1 MEVFAMA
8 DILVRDLDPKVV
20 KRLKE
25 KAKSSG
31 RSLQGEVK
39 AALEQAAATLSMDEA
54 RQMAEGVRARFK
66 GRQFSDSTALI
77 REDRDR

>member
-1 MEVFAMA
+1 MA
-8 DILVRDLDPKVV
+8 DILLRDLDPQVV

-25 KAKSSG
+25 KAKSNR

-39 AALEQAAATLSMDEA
+39 AVLEQAAAQLSMDEA
-54 RQMAEGVRARFK
+54 RAMAESVRERFK